1 MSCWR
6 EGRRRLGLEESS
18 LSVFYFGHR
27 VQFLDFLFPPAG
39 TGITDILE
47 DVQESGVAERRWGSA
62 CVGEIRR
69 DVPGGLEQGQG
80 EHIKKAL
87 GEHLEEKGRSP
98 LDFNIGEKQDV
109 EPRSKDVCQMKK
121 QNPCTEC
128 GKSLEINS
136 SVINHQC
143 MHATQSLYKCSE
155 CGKSFN
161 SSYNLTRHQ
170 RIHT

>member
-39 TGITDILE
+39 IAITDILE
-47 DVQESGVAERRWGSA
+47 DMQESGVAERRWGSA

-69 DVPGGLEQGQG
+69 DVAGGLEQGQG

-98 LDFNIGEKQDV
+98 LHFNIGEKQDV
-109 EPRSKDVCQMKK
+109 EPRSKDVCQI
-121 QNPCTEC
+121 
-128 GKSLEINS
+128 GRAH
-136 SVINHQC
+136 V
-143 MHATQSLYKCSE
+143 
-155 CGKSFN
+155 
-161 SSYNLTRHQ
+161 
-170 RIHT
+170 